1 MAFGVGSLD
10 DDVIGQGSAAALVDL
25 SGVLVQGGMHLAT
38 YYSTEE
44 GRLRI
49 AAPFLRE
56 GLSSGQPCFLIASG
70 EVLDRYVEALEE
82 GLTAELAEA
91 RRRGLFV
98 TAPAP
103 GRTVEEALAFWN
115 QSIWDAL
122 SHGTHP
128 PVVRIVGDMA
138 CVKSSFATVQQML
151 VFERLVGA
159 VIKSFPAVAVCQY
172 DVREFDGA
180 SLLEAMKAHP
190 DVSALGFD
198 KFVT

>member
-1 MAFGVGSLD
+1 
-10 DDVIGQGSAAALVDL
+10 
-25 SGVLVQGGMHLAT
+25 MHLAT

-56 GLSSGQPCFLIASG
+56 GLSTGQPCFLIASG
-70 EVLDRYVEALEE
+70 EVLDRYIEALEE
-82 GLTAELAEA
+82 DLTAELAEA
-91 RRRGLFV
+91 RRRGIFV

-115 QSIWDAL
+115 QSIWEAL

-151 VFERLVGA
+151 IFERLVSA
-159 VIKSFPAVAVCQY
+159 VIKTFPA
-172 DVREFDGA
+172 
-180 SLLEAMKAHP
+180 L
-190 DVSALGFD
+190 ALVQPPVLAFQS
-198 KFVT
+198 